1 MKKWLSRTNSLILS
15 AALIGIFILLTLFL
29 RSLSGFQLDLSA
41 GRQYTLS
48 DQTLTVLKSL
58 TGEVRVLS
66 FTVGSSAN
74 QRLNQDVSDML
85 NEYKKH
91 SSKLKIEQHDLN
103 QEPALAQQYSV
114 SSASIVLEQGEQ
126 RRTIDIGTL
135 FRAVDQEGNYE
146 FSGEE
151 QLTSAMMTL
160 SSDEQHKLA
169 FLTGHEEI
177 PLSSMT
183 GLNSALQQGNV
194 TAVEVQLNRDGAVPE
209 DADVLAII
217 GPQRDISAAEL
228 KAIRAYL
235 SNGGKLL
242 LALGFN
248 QEMKSAWTNID
259 ELASDY
265 GVSDLHA
272 VTVDNK
278 QTSTLGPLWV
288 VPSFGDHDIT
298 RKLAESNLFPM
309 LSLSLGV
316 QAGEQ
321 SKWQL
326 TSLLQSSEDSYAE
339 TNIQGLINNE
349 TEFNEGQDT
358 KGPVDI
364 GFAADTQE
372 GEPKAVILGTSS
384 LFSDT
389 EFMNG
394 GNRDFALNTLNYL
407 RGQSNDLTIRPRQQ
421 QDYEYAY
428 LTPVQ
433 ARIVFVTS
441 VAVIPLLFAAVGL
454 LLWWRRRKA

>member
-1 MKKWLSRTNSLILS
+1 MKTWLNRTNSLILS

-41 GRQYTLS
+41 GKQYTLS
-48 DQTLTVLKSL
+48 DQTLTALKNL
-58 TGEVRVLS
+58 GGEVRIIA
-66 FTVGSSAN
+66 FTVGTSAN

-85 NEYKKH
+85 DEYKKH
-91 SSKLKIEQHDLN
+91 SSKLKIEQYDLN
-103 QEPALAQQYSV
+103 QEPALAQQYGL

-151 QLTSAMMTL
+151 QLTTALMTL
-160 SSDEQHKLA
+160 SSDEKHKVA

-183 GLNSALQQGNV
+183 SLNSALQQSNV
-194 TAVEVQLNRDGAVPE
+194 TAEEVQLNRDGTVPE
-209 DADVLAII
+209 DAEVLAII
-217 GPQRDISAAEL
+217 GPQRDISATEL
-228 KAIRAYL
+228 KAVRTYL
-235 SNGGKLL
+235 GNGGKLL

-259 ELASDY
+259 KLASDY

-272 VTVDNK
+272 VTVDNT

-298 RKLAESNLFPM
+298 RKLSESNLFPM
-309 LSLSLGV
+309 LSLSIGV
-316 QAGEQ
+316 KAEKQ
-321 SKWQL
+321 SQWQL
-326 TSLLQSSEDSYAE
+326 TSLLQSSDDSYAE
-339 TNIQGLINNE
+339 TNIQGLLNNE
-349 TEFNEGQDT
+349 TEYTEGQDT
-358 KGPVDI
+358 KGPVDL
-364 GFAADTQE
+364 GFAANTQE
-372 GEPKAVILGTSS
+372 GKPKAVILGTSS

-407 RGQSNDLTIRPRQQ
+407 REQSNDLTIRPRQQ
-421 QDYEYAY
+421 QNYEVAY

-433 ARIVFVTS
+433 ARSVFVIA